1 MNGSRSDFIFKNFL
15 KIATAI
21 IIIISFL
28 FILSPFLIALLLG
41 GVLAMAFSPFLEIF
55 TKRGWSRRLS
65 VLFISVAIFILGLA
79 PVTIVLMRG
88 TKFVTNFFDQQSLA
102 VTKAKLEDKVYMLI
116 EKLADIYSIDPL
128 EVQDRFEKLISSVG
142 SGVVSVASNLLSQ
155 IPNLAMLVF
164 ITILSFYFFLMD
176 EDKIR
181 AWFERYYHFGQ
192 GNGEKFIRLIKS
204 SCYEIF
210 FSNVIT
216 GLIQAS
222 IITLG
227 AFITKAGDVFI
238 IFFSAFFFSFI
249 PVIGA
254 APVGFIVAAFAFIDN
269 RPGDGIVMAVVSVLA
284 GIADNVVRP
293 YLSSRGTIN
302 VPIYVSFLSIIG
314 GVILMGLPGLFLGPL
329 LASLAYGALPII
341 FDEFFE
347 ESTTQEPTSSE

>member
-1 MNGSRSDFIFKNFL
+1 MNDSRSDFIFKNFL

-21 IIIISFL
+21 IIIIAFL
-28 FILSPFLIALLLG
+28 FILSPFLISLLLG
-41 GVLAMAFSPFLEIF
+41 GVLAMAFSPFLQFF
-55 TKRGWSRRLS
+55 TDRGWSRRLS

-102 VTKAKLEDKVYMLI
+102 LTKAKIEDKVYMVLDN
-116 EKLADIYSIDPL
+116 LAEIYSIDPI
-128 EVQDRFEKLISSVG
+128 EIQDRFEKLMSSVG

-181 AWFERYYHFGQ
+181 AWFDRYFHFGK

-227 AFITKAGDVFI
+227 AFFTRAGDVFI

-269 RPGDGIVMAVVSVLA
+269 RPGDGIVMSVVSILA
-284 GIADNVVRP
+284 GLADNIVRP
-293 YLSSRGTIN
+293 YLSSRGAIK
-302 VPIYVSFLSIIG
+302 VPVYASFLSIIG

-341 FDEFFE
+341 IDEFFDE
-347 ESTTQEPTSSE
+347 TNKEPTSSE